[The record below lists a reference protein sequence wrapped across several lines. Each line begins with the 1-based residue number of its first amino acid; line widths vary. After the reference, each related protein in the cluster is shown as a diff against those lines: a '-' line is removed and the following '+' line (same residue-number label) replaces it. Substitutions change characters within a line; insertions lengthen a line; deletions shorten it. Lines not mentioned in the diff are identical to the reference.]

1 MNADGSSRVDRI
13 PFYIENGIVMLD
25 KIEEVTRCACGRV
38 MAIRSD
44 DVYMVKTPIS
54 VIRRRTIYARCGNCK
69 KIHAIDMD
77 SGGVEI
83 VM

>member
-1 MNADGSSRVDRI
+1 MIGEDKGCKI

-25 KIEEVTRCACGRV
+25 KIESLIRCDCGRV
-38 MAIRSD
+38 VTILSGE
-44 DVYMVKTPIS
+44 VYMVKTPIS
-54 VIRRRTIYARCGNCK
+54 VIRGRTIYARCGGCR

-77 SGGVEI
+77 TGAVEI